1 MHKVLLSVLLS
12 AVLIAAGSSA
22 ALALQSGGVAYGDLE
37 TGNVSGIGFKELDV
51 DLEYN
56 ILELAGKKV
65 IYPPTS
71 ILNLVTGGTGARA
84 FHPVLIKVTNNTKV
98 RTWL

>member
-12 AVLIAAGSSA
+12 AVLIAAGSSV

-51 DLEYN
+51 DLEYR
-56 ILELAGKKV
+56 IIELGGQKV
-65 IYPPTS
+65 IYSSMCILLTIPLCIAS
-71 ILNLVTGGTGARA
+71 INIKKETKSVGAR
-84 FHPVLIKVTNNTKV
+84 
-98 RTWL
+98 R